1 MIIPRIVVRLGA
13 RRIRTNGRVG
23 ISKSVEIDLTNPQA
37 KAERYMR
44 IQIFALT
51 KLNSIINC
59 IKGIEMP
66 LGKKLN
72 EKVIA
77 S

>member
-1 MIIPRIVVRLGA
+1 MIIPSIVVRLGA

-37 KAERYMR
+37 KTE
-44 IQIFALT
+44 IHEDTNFCLDKI
-51 KLNSIINC
+51 KHSILNC

>member
-37 KAERYMR
+37 KAEIHEDTNFCLDKIKQYY
-44 IQIFALT
+44 
-51 KLNSIINC
+51 KLYKRNRNATW
-59 IKGIEMP
+59 
-66 LGKKLN
+66 KKA
-72 EKVIA
+72 E
-77 S
+77 